1 MYMGGLVLEN
11 IAFTGTT
18 AAIVMS
24 VQLKLKEHE
33 IKVDLNGLVL
43 PRITAMFGLEIRCSK
58 EC

>member
-1 MYMGGLVLEN
+1 MLQN
-11 IAFTGTT
+11 IVFLGTT
-18 AAIVMS
+18 AFIVMS

-33 IKVDLNGLVL
+33 IKVDLKRLFL